1 MRIALL
7 ETNNKLNPDFIPHSR
22 PTLGAEEIRAVT
34 AVIESGHIAEGGI
47 VKEFEKEFARRL
59 GVAYAVATSSG
70 TAALHLSLLAMGIG
84 MGDEVIMPSYVCT
97 ALLNA
102 VNYVG
107 ASPVIADINPLTY
120 NIDPDDV
127 KKRLTDRT
135 RAIVVPHLFGL
146 PADLESLSALN
157 VPIIEDC
164 AQAVGGLFNDRPLG
178 TLGEVG
184 VFSFY
189 ATKMMA
195 CGEGGMVV
203 SNSER
208 LSARISDLKTY
219 DEKDHYEIRFNYKMT
234 DIQAAIGLVQLKR
247 LSSFIRQRRHV
258 AKRYLKELSFA
269 GLNLPLQ
276 ETDHT
281 YYRFVIGV
289 KGNSQTIIQDLNAK
303 GIGCHRPI
311 HTPLHHCLEIS
322 GYPITDD
329 AWETSLSIP
338 IYPSLKDED
347 VDRVIAMVSETL
359 TSCRT

>member
-1 MRIALL
+1 MDIS
-7 ETNNKLNPDFIPHSR
+7 NKSNPGFIPHSR
-22 PTLGAEEIRAVT
+22 PTLGSEEIKAAS

-47 VKEFEKEFARRL
+47 VNEFEKEFARRL
-59 GVAYAVATSSG
+59 GVAYAVATNSG

-84 MGDEVIMPSYVCT
+84 MGDEVIMPSFVCT

-157 VPIIEDC
+157 VPVIEDC
-164 AQAVGGLFNDRPLG
+164 AQAVGGWFNDRPLG
-178 TLGEVG
+178 TLGELG
-184 VFSFY
+184 IFSFY

-203 SNSER
+203 SNSEK

-219 DEKDHYEIRFNYKMT
+219 DEKAQYEIRFNYKMT

-247 LSSFIRQRRHV
+247 LNSFIQQRRHI

-276 ETDHT
+276 ETDHI

-289 KGNSQTIIQDLNAK
+289 KGNSQAIIQDLNDK
-303 GIGCHRPI
+303 GIGCRRPI

-338 IYPSLKDED
+338 IYPSLTDED
-347 VDRVIAMVSETL
+347 LDRVIAMVSETL
-359 TSCRT
+359 TSSRI